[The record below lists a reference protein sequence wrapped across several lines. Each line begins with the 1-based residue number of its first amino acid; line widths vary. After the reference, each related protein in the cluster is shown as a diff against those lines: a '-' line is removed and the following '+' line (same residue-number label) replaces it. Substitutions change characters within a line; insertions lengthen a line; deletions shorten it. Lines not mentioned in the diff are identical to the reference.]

1 MGAEGGDRRYIQD
14 LLYLFGSGGHGESL
28 DFKYSSGVSETL
40 GWPTQNV
47 RKDESNWSV
56 VSTSKD

>member
-14 LLYLFGSGGHGESL
+14 LLYLFGSGGRGKNL
-28 DFKYSSGVSETL
+28 DFKYSSGVSETF
-40 GWPTQNV
+40 GWRTQNV

-56 VSTSKD
+56 VSTSED